1 MDTVLY
7 FISTRINDLQLH
19 ATPWQTQQRTNHLIL
34 FVQVSIHA
42 KTSYGVRSHDRDYP
56 GWGQGGGF

>member
-19 ATPWQTQQRTNHLIL
+19 ATPWQTQQRTNHMIL

-42 KTSYGVRSHDRDYP
+42 KTSYGVRSHDRD
-56 GWGQGGGF
+56 